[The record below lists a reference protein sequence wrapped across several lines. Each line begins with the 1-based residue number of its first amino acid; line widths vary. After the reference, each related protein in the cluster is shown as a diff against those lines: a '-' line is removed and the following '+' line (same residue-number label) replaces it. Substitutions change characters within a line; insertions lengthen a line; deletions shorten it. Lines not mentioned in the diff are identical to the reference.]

1 MPPKTKP
8 TNGKLDRVLF
18 VRVDQKLL
26 DCLERL
32 RQQQSAESRGLSIST
47 ADVVRSILWDVIESE
62 EGKE

>member
-8 TNGKLDRVLF
+8 TNGKLNRVLF

-26 DCLERL
+26 DGLERL

-62 EGKE
+62 EGKA